1 MNANSF
7 SVGSFPP
14 PPGLPALQSLV
25 RPDQIPKLANI
36 PEERKPT
43 YIQGVTTLWETIK
56 SKPSDSQE
64 YQIAYK
70 KLHEVSESLKKAMNQ
85 AGQVRAAGPNGSRPN
100 SQGQP
105 QPDARTTGQQPG
117 QVQPSQFSQKVMDNV
132 RNQNFVVPQD
142 ILVQGKQRAQT
153 WLQESKQRYAVWLQ
167 KYETSQL
174 KLQELKAITQ
184 NKEGKTITAQEAQQL
199 NSFKNTH
206 EQNHQQASAWLKK
219 FLNQQQALRSQAG
232 NVNSSTVDA
241 TARGVTPAA
250 PATEQGTGL
259 VEPQASHTST
269 GVNTVSDHQGQPHTV
284 SSALD
289 AARNHPSSA
298 GRPGSSAGTGG
309 QANQG
314 SINQAATTQTTDGQ
328 TAAEHSQAHQNT
340 NSASVAPPQYHS
352 SQAPNLTT
360 NMHQGPHP
368 LSHQAAVTQSAEK
381 YSQHTYQNPAG
392 PASTHAH
399 PPMSGRDPQNTNQKM
414 PIPKELKHPPPQ
426 PVVMGPA
433 RPTLTGGPSNGAMGS
448 MGQPAIQKQPSY
460 VLDGEGE
467 SVLGRKKLEDL
478 VRQVTGGV
486 DGEEGETLTAAAEET
501 LLDVADDFVDQVV
514 TAACK
519 LAKLR
524 SSQTLELRDIQ
535 LVLERNYNIRIPGY
549 ASDELRTV
557 KKVQPA
563 PGWTQKLAAVQ
574 AAKVTGGKADS

>member
-1 MNANSF
+1 MNANNF
-7 SVGSFPP
+7 PVGAFPP
-14 PPGLPALQSLV
+14 PAGLPTLQTLV

-36 PEERKPT
+36 PDERKPT

-64 YQIAYK
+64 YLQAYK

-85 AGQVRAAGPNGSRPN
+85 VRAAGQNGSRPN
-100 SQGQP
+100 SQSQP
-105 QPDARTTGQQPG
+105 QPDARPAGQQPG
-117 QVQPSQFSQKVMDNV
+117 QVPPAQAQERFSQKVMDNV
-132 RNQNFVVPQD
+132 RGQNFIVPPEV
-142 ILVQGKQRAQT
+142 LVQGNQRAQT
-153 WLQESKQRYAVWLQ
+153 WLQESKQRYALWLQ

-174 KLQELKAITQ
+174 KLQELKLVAQ
-184 NKEGKTITAQEAQQL
+184 QKEGKLTAQEAQHFNNYKVQ
-199 NSFKNTH
+199 H
-206 EQNHQQASAWLKK
+206 ENNHQQASAWLKK
-219 FLNQQQALRSQAG
+219 FLAQQAGLRKQAE
-232 NVNSSTVDA
+232 NPNASTVEAAAPGQTA
-241 TARGVTPAA
+241 TAPSSEQ
-250 PATEQGTGL
+250 ATSL
-259 VEPQASHTST
+259 VEPQVSHTNAI
-269 GVNTVSDHQGQPHTV
+269 VNTVSDHQGQPHTI

-298 GRPGSSAGTGG
+298 ARPGSSAGTGG
-309 QANQG
+309 PTNQA
-314 SINQAATTQTTDGQ
+314 SINQAATTHATDGQ
-328 TAAEHSQAHQNT
+328 TTAEHSHTHQNT
-340 NSASVAPPQYHS
+340 NPASTAPPQYHS
-352 SQAPNLTT
+352 SQAPTVAT
-360 NMHQGPHP
+360 NVHQVPHP

-392 PASTHAH
+392 PNSTHAH
-399 PPMSGRDPQNTNQKM
+399 PPMSGRDSQNNNHKM

-426 PVVMGPA
+426 AVAMSPA

-448 MGQPAIQKQPSY
+448 LGQPAIQKQPSY

-467 SVLGRKKLEDL
+467 RVLGRKKLEDL
-478 VRQVTGGV
+478 
-486 DGEEGETLTAAAEET
+486 T

-557 KKVQPA
+557 KKVQPT

-574 AAKVTGGKADS
+574 AAKVTGGKSDA